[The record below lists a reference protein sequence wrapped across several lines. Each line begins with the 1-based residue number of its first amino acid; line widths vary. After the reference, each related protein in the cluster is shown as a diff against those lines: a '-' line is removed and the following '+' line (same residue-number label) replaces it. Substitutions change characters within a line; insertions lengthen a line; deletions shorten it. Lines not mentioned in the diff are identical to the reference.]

1 VTSKVPLTGDLQ
13 GQVVEI
19 TSRGGIV
26 YRGTVRE
33 IRRSDDGE
41 IFVLD
46 RAEQYVGEWLVYVTE
61 RAEQIRLVSP

>member
-13 GQVVEI
+13 GQLVEI

-26 YRGTVRE
+26 YQGIVRE

-46 RAEQYVGEWLVYVTE
+46 RAEQHVGESLVYVTE
-61 RAEQIRLVSP
+61 RADQIRLVSP